1 MIDIQILLYKITAHP
16 LFSAL
21 LMGIMNVGGRFILA
35 DIPKKFEHYLANHQW
50 VRKIVW
56 FAIFFV
62 ATRDWKTALFATLAV
77 TVVFQYLMK
86 ESSAIADAITEKIVP
101 GVAQPTPQAAVRSQ

>member
-1 MIDIQILLYKITAHP
+1 MSIQILLYKLTAHP

-21 LMGIMNVGGRFILA
+21 LMGVMNVGGRFILA
-35 DIPKKFEHYLANHQW
+35 DIPKKFEHYLATHQW

-56 FAIFFV
+56 FAVFFV

-77 TVVFQYLMK
+77 TIVFQYLMK
-86 ESSAIADAITEKIVP
+86 ESSHIADSITQQLVP
-101 GVAQPTPQAAVRSQ
+101 GIAPTNQK